1 MKNYMSNKTGPIRL
15 SILTLVIILLLG
27 TILTAS
33 AIPLTPNMFYGSVTL
48 NGEPAPVGTSISAY
62 IDGICKGST
71 EVETAGTYGGNIYL
85 SVNGEND
92 KIITFTVNEV
102 EADET
107 IIWVTNAGP
116 REVELTAA
124 GTSTG
129 DSTNPK
135 ISITSPSA
143 NDTFS
148 TAQITVS
155 GTASDNVGVTSIE
168 VKLGSGRWEQ
178 ASGANPWS
186 ASVTL
191 DPGPNTIYARA
202 KDTSGLTTET
212 SVTVNYVKTTD
223 DVSSPEI
230 NITSPSTDEAF
241 STSDITISGTAS
253 DNSGIVDSVKVK
265 VGSGDWKQAS
275 GTESWSSYIT
285 LEPGPNNISA
295 MAVDTSGNTNETF
308 ITLVYN
314 KPRSNVGSEGISS
327 SSTSSETE
335 EIDTESSPEG
345 TEIEPTVVETERT
358 ETSVEEEH
366 TTENE
371 TPGFGILFTVAGLI
385 IIIGYRIKRR

>member
-1 MKNYMSNKTGPIRL
+1 MKNYMSNKTGSIRL
-15 SILTLVIILLLG
+15 SILTLVIVLLLG

-107 IIWVTNAGP
+107 IIWVTNVGP

-129 DSTNPK
+129 DSTNPE
-135 ISITSPSA
+135 ISITSPSS
-143 NDTFS
+143 DETFS

-155 GTASDNVGVTSIE
+155 GTASDNVGVTSVD
-168 VKLGSGRWEQ
+168 VKLGSGSWEQ

-191 DPGPNTIYARA
+191 DPGPNKIYARA
-202 KDTSGLTTET
+202 KDTSGLTNET

-223 DVSSPEI
+223 DDSRPEI
-230 NITSPSTDEAF
+230 SINSPSTDEAF
-241 STSDITISGTAS
+241 STSDITITGTAS
-253 DNSGIVDSVKVK
+253 DNSGIANVKVK

-275 GTESWSSYIT
+275 GTESWSSSIT

-314 KPRSNVGSEGISS
+314 KPRNNVGSEGISS
-327 SSTSSETE
+327 TSTSSETE

-345 TEIEPTVVETERT
+345 TEIEPTVVETEGT

-385 IIIGYRIKRR
+385 IIIGYLVKRR